1 MFVLDASVTAAW
13 FFPDE
18 FNPLS
23 EAVLDRLREEEAV
36 VPAIW
41 HVEMANILVVA
52 QRRQRLTEAAVT
64 TALRVLASLPIVTAE
79 PTDMDRLV
87 GAAREL
93 GLSTYDVSYLV
104 VAMREGLA
112 IATQDKELRRAAER
126 AGVELMAEMNP
137 GSG

>member
-18 FNPLS
+18 VNPLS
-23 EAVLDRLREEEAV
+23 EGVLDRLREEEAV

-52 QRRQRLTEAAVT
+52 QRRERLTEATVAA
-64 TALRVLASLPIVTAE
+64 ALRVLASLPIVTAE

-87 GAAREL
+87 GAARAL

-104 VAMREGLA
+104 VAMREGLP
-112 IATQDKELRRAAER
+112 IATQDKEMRRAAER
-126 AGVELMAEMNP
+126 AGVELIFERAP
-137 GSG
+137 G